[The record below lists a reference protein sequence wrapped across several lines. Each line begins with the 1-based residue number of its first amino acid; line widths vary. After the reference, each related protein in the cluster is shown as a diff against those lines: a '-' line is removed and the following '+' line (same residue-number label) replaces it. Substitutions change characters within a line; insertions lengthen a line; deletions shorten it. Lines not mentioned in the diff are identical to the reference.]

1 MACAFVEQVLR
12 NSIRDASPLRNS
24 AMVVASEVHSPSRGS
39 LHQPQY
45 LQGDTD
51 GRGQRRRQ
59 AGAQAAAMGGARY
72 GSGGA
77 SRADAAWLGRWRR
90 SGGAD
95 REGRR
100 GGRASGGAR
109 SPVLSGTQTG
119 GRGRGPRW
127 AGGEV
132 RDGWADGPRGRA
144 EGLRSD
150 VAGDCG
156 CGLVALRMGR
166 LQPYGQIYFST
177 IHRSAV
183 CPALLCSA
191 CLLAPPP

>member
-1 MACAFVEQVLR
+1 VESSREPLRRLGAQRLQSLPGGVSSDRRRRSRRRTMACAFVEQVLR

-51 GRGQRRRQ
+51 GRGRRRRQ
-59 AGAQAAAMGGARY
+59 ARAQAAAMGGARY

-95 REGRR
+95 REGGGQTRQDGRQAGRVPLSCLARR
-100 GGRASGGAR
+100 RAVEGGGL
-109 SPVLSGTQTG
+109 V
-119 GRGRGPRW
+119 GRG
-127 AGGEV
+127 V
-132 RDGWADGPRGRA
+132 R
-144 EGLRSD
+144 
-150 VAGDCG
+150 
-156 CGLVALRMGR
+156 
-166 LQPYGQIYFST
+166 
-177 IHRSAV
+177 
-183 CPALLCSA
+183 
-191 CLLAPPP
+191 